1 MKKSL
6 LLLVAFVIIS
16 TALQAQNGTRSI
28 DYNARAFGRGGVSIG
43 FFDDNVGLMMSN
55 PAGISFMHDKTFDI
69 NAIIMLPSPSFTN
82 YKKNADGTPTS
93 TVLNDNVSGYKDPFV
108 LPSAGYVHKFK
119 DSKFTLGLGFFT
131 VGGMGAEFDL
141 NHELF
146 KDASGNYLQQKY
158 RSRYAVMQG
167 GLTGAYKITDNFS
180 IGISAHLVYSTI
192 GFNNPYS
199 LSPTVMNGLMPGMGG
214 LKFGQYFAAPRPTQ
228 ASDSTRFTGLGY
240 SEVTS
245 IADMNNLKSFNFN
258 GRVGLAYKFSDKFTA
273 GLNFSTPVS
282 LSYTNGIANL
292 DMSAQ
297 FQDAFK
303 RAVGNYLITHPS
315 ATPAYAQAYVQA
327 QFTALGIDMT
337 KGYAAQYNIT
347 NDFEV
352 PMSVGF
358 GCMYAPE
365 KNFRLG
371 FDIEWINWSS
381 SAKSMKLTMTG
392 GQNPNI
398 NLLLGQ
404 GGANQSA
411 LVVDFPLNWKDAIL
425 VKFGGEYDVN
435 KNFTLRAG
443 YSYGNN
449 PIPTSTVVPII
460 PAVLEHHI
468 SAGTTFN
475 LTERAQINLAIE
487 YGLKTTENSDNSN
500 SVATEY
506 NGSSTSL
513 QNLLGHI
520 SVTYFLR

>member
-1 MKKSL
+1 
-6 LLLVAFVIIS
+6 
-16 TALQAQNGTRSI
+16 
-28 DYNARAFGRGGVSIG
+28 
-43 FFDDNVGLMMSN
+43 
-55 PAGISFMHDKTFDI
+55 
-69 NAIIMLPSPSFTN
+69 
-82 YKKNADGTPTS
+82 
-93 TVLNDNVSGYKDPFV
+93 
-108 LPSAGYVHKFK
+108 
-119 DSKFTLGLGFFT
+119 
-131 VGGMGAEFDL
+131 
-141 NHELF
+141 
-146 KDASGNYLQQKY
+146 
-158 RSRYAVMQG
+158 
-167 GLTGAYKITDNFS
+167 
-180 IGISAHLVYSTI
+180 
-192 GFNNPYS
+192 
-199 LSPTVMNGLMPGMGG
+199 
-214 LKFGQYFAAPRPTQ
+214 
-228 ASDSTRFTGLGY
+228 
-240 SEVTS
+240 
-245 IADMNNLKSFNFN
+245 MNNLKSFNFN